1 MSVYTI
7 ITILLILT
15 TLALSYLVYTL
26 NKRVS
31 LLLKGKNAQTLEGS
45 IHAILDELERVHQ
58 NLKRFEQTFD
68 NHNNRIKNSIQSVPT
83 LRFNP
88 FYDSGGNQSFAAA
101 FITEKGDG
109 VVLSSLYS
117 REKTSVFAKP
127 VYEFES
133 EFELTQ
139 EEKTVLMKAQKQTN
153 NQ

>member
-1 MSVYTI
+1 MSIYTI
-7 ITILLILT
+7 ITILLVLT
-15 TLALSYLVYTL
+15 TLGLSYLVYTL
-26 NKRVS
+26 NKRVT
-31 LLLKGKNAQTLEGS
+31 LLLRGKNAQTLEGS

-58 NLKRFEQTFD
+58 NLKRYEKTFD
-68 NHNNRIKNSIQSVPT
+68 EHNTRIKDSIKSVPT

-109 VVLSSLYS
+109 VILSSLYS

-139 EEKTVLMKAQKQTN
+139 EEKTVLQQAHKQAN
-153 NQ
+153 SQ